1 MKDNLILDVENLL
14 CKKEVILSKDEI
26 LRVALFAI
34 QHGIVKLS
42 LCENGNFFSHIGDY
56 EHGRIVFDNTDSS
69 IIINNDFLL

>member
-42 LCENGNFFSHIGDY
+42 LCENGEFTNIGDY
-56 EHGRIVFDNTDSS
+56 EPARVVFDNTGSFIQIMHD
-69 IIINNDFLL
+69 